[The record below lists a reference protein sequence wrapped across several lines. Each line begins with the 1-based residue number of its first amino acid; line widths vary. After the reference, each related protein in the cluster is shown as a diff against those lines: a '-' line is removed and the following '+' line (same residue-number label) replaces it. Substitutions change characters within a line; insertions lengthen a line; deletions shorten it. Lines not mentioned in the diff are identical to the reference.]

1 MAKEMCDKIIIQG
14 NIYVSNDNTD
24 RDINSSKKRL
34 STNCLC
40 VLKAS
45 FKKRNKVGNIK
56 KKKKKYYNLTKII
69 Y

>member
-1 MAKEMCDKIIIQG
+1 MCDKIIIQG

-34 STNCLC
+34 STNCLW

-56 KKKKKYYNLTKII
+56 KKKKKIL
-69 Y
+69 

>member
-1 MAKEMCDKIIIQG
+1 MCDKIIIQG

-56 KKKKKYYNLTKII
+56 KKKKIL
-69 Y
+69 